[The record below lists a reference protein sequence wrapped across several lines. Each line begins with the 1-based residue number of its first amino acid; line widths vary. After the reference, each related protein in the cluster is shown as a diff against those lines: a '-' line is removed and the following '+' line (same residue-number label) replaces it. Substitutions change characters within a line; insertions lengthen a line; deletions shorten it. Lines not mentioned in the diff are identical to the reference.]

1 MKKKIAVTLEA
12 VYAGPGE
19 QQWAGEEH
27 TENAE
32 RGPAKSTPAEGA
44 AAPLARPPAG
54 EWGSVT
60 LGRGEVGAMESNLV
74 FMIWCVLAW
83 QVFPALWW

>member
-1 MKKKIAVTLEA
+1 MKTKIAVTLEA
-12 VYAGPGE
+12 VYAGLGE
-19 QQWAGEEH
+19 QQWAGKEH
-27 TENAE
+27 TGNAE

-44 AAPLARPPAG
+44 AAPPARPPAG
-54 EWGSVT
+54 EWGSMI

-83 QVFPALWW
+83 QVFPALGW